1 MTFPSFLRKVRVEK
15 AMELLEDPF
24 LKISDICY
32 QVGYK
37 YPQQFSNQFKRVT
50 GAYPSQYIKKNKSS

>member
-1 MTFPSFLRKVRVEK
+1 MTIPPFLRKVRVEK

-37 YPQQFSNQFKRVT
+37 YPQQFSNQFKWVT
-50 GAYPSQYIKKNKSS
+50 GVYPSQYIKKNKSS